1 VPNNQYFLR
10 KFILIF
16 LISFSVK
23 AQLLPPIQSYTPQ
36 EYNGFNQNW
45 MIDGASNNEI
55 LFSNGE
61 GLLVYNGTTWTKYIS
76 PNGTIIDLLNTL
88 MI

>member
-1 VPNNQYFLR
+1 MK
-10 KFILIF
+10 KFIIIF
-16 LISFSVK
+16 LICFSVK

-55 LFSNGE
+55 LFSNSE
-61 GLLVYNGTTWTKYIS
+61 GLLVFDGTTWTIYNS
-76 PNGTIIDLLNTL
+76 PNGTIIRTVKNLGN
-88 MI
+88 